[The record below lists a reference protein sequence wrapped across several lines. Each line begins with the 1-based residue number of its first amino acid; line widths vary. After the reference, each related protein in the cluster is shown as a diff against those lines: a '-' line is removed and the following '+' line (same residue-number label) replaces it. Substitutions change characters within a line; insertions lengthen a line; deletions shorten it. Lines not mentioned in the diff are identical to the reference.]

1 MSAVTYKCPNCDGGL
16 IFDPETQKFK
26 CEYCLSTFTEEEL
39 LQQSSEVSPD
49 FSGKTQEAVV
59 YTCPNCGAE
68 VVTDNTVAATFC
80 YYCHNPVVLSGRLQ
94 GEYLPQYIV
103 PFLIDKEEAIQK
115 FMEWIHQKKFV
126 SRNFFNKKQ
135 IEKVSGIYFPY
146 WIYDCQTNAA
156 LKAHATKVRV
166 WKTGDYEYTE
176 TQTYQIFR
184 SGILRFS
191 DLMKN
196 ALKKADL
203 KLADGVLPFEMKK
216 QKKFSMSYLSG
227 FLAEKRDIE
236 EKEIMPEIRQEI
248 DQYAQSLLRE
258 TIHGYSTVT
267 VESFQQNVDMEHLH
281 YALFP
286 VWILTYPG
294 KNGKTYYY
302 AMNGQTGKVCGVLPI
317 NWKKVLLV
325 AGIIGIALFSLTLVI
340 GGFL

>member
-1 MSAVTYKCPNCDGGL
+1 M
-16 IFDPETQKFK
+16 
-26 CEYCLSTFTEEEL
+26 
-39 LQQSSEVSPD
+39 
-49 FSGKTQEAVV
+49 
-59 YTCPNCGAE
+59 
-68 VVTDNTVAATFC
+68 
-80 YYCHNPVVLSGRLQ
+80 VLSGRLQ

-156 LKAHATKVRV
+156 LKAHATKVKV